1 MGGVVPLGYRV
12 ENRHLV
18 IEPAEARTVR
28 HLFERYLELRSVRAL
43 ADEASASGLV
53 GKTSVDGK
61 PGRPFGRGNLYHLL
75 SNPIYVGKIR
85 HRDQLYAGEHQPIVD
100 ADLFE
105 RAQILLATQAPAR
118 RSPRNTEDQHLLTG
132 LVFDEAGVRLR
143 SVHANKQ
150 GQRYRYYVSKHM
162 IEERRLGR
170 DGWRLP
176 AAELDAIVEHVLVQ
190 KLGNPAQ
197 LAQWITPWIE
207 AGSIAAAIE
216 RAGQIAASWNNSSID
231 QKRAT
236 VQRVVSRIDLSAGSV
251 TIRLDRKELA
261 SLATGAAI
269 LPGMNVETTALIT
282 CPMSLRRRGVET
294 RMILT
299 DNSRPARHQDD
310 ALIDLIARAHL
321 YLRQLV
327 QTPGTTLTDVAK
339 VNGTDVSEI
348 SRLLPLAFLAPKI
361 VEAIMTGSQPVDLTA
376 QRLSRL
382 NGVPSFWSEQI
393 RVLGI

>member
-1 MGGVVPLGYRV
+1 MAGK
-12 ENRHLV
+12 
-18 IEPAEARTVR
+18 
-28 HLFERYLELRSVRAL
+28 
-43 ADEASASGLV
+43 ASI
-53 GKTSVDGK
+53 DGK

-105 RAQILLATQAPAR
+105 RAQALLATQAPAR
-118 RSPRNTEDQHLLTG
+118 RSPRNTEGQHLLTG

-162 IEERRLGR
+162 IEERRNGR

-190 KLGNPAQ
+190 RLGNPAQ
-197 LAQWITPWIE
+197 LAAWITPWIE

-216 RAGQIAASWNNSSID
+216 CAGQIAASWSNSSID

-236 VQRVVSRIDLSAGSV
+236 VQRLVSRIDLSAGSV
-251 TIRLDRKELA
+251 TIRLDRTALA
-261 SLATGAAI
+261 SLVTGAAI
-269 LPGMNVETTALIT
+269 LPDVNVEETTAIIT

-294 RMILT
+294 RMVLT
-299 DNSRPARHQDD
+299 DNSRPARRPDD

-321 YLRQLV
+321 YLRQLT

-339 VNGTDVSEI
+339 ANGTDVSEI

-376 QRLSRL
+376 YRLSRL
-382 NGVPSFWSEQI
+382 NGVPSSWTEQVQ
-393 RVLGI
+393 VLGM